1 MTVTIIAALLLRIK
15 LDHRV
20 DSHNGYTSLDSTLQ
34 LLDLAHGR
42 LQDTHLQAVDN
53 TTLGQIQTVVLVV
66 LLLGERLL
74 ILGGRLYGGC
84 GMSISAAAFRGRET
98 L

>member
-1 MTVTIIAALLLRIK
+1 MTMTIITTLVLRVE

-20 DSHNGYTSLDSTLQ
+20 DSHDSHTGLDGTLQ

-42 LQDTHLQAVDN
+42 LQNTHLQAVDN
-53 TTLGQIQTVVLVV
+53 TALGKIQTVVLVV

-74 ILGGRLYGGC
+74 VLSCRLHSGC
-84 GMSISAAAFRGRET
+84 GVSIAAAAF
-98 L
+98 